1 VTEDETRVER
11 DTEDA
16 VARAVAAVAALP
28 MDQRKVLTVAV
39 ASDMP
44 YTEIARQGGFEES
57 SVLSWMRGG
66 LHAIAEA
73 LDDSEPWID
82 EPVDESPK
90 RR

>member
-1 VTEDETRVER
+1 MTDNEPSAER
-11 DTEDA
+11 DIEDA
-16 VARAVAAVAALP
+16 VARAVAAVATLP

-39 ASDMP
+39 GSDLP

-73 LDDSEPWID
+73 LDDTAPWLD
-82 EPVDESPK
+82 EPGDEGPN
-90 RR
+90 R